1 MKLKFVSLGI
11 CSRADMY
18 YKGFPSGIIC
28 VPLYDHPTV
37 GDIKHYLQT
46 RILLDVRACHDLAEW
61 GIRPA
66 HLTQAIE
73 AFLGP
78 DDSRY
83 FDPRILTLKERGI
96 VATQDLLLVLQL
108 KLVTETYKEL
118 APCTL

>member
-11 CSRADMY
+11 FSRADFY
-18 YKGFPSGIIC
+18 YKNFPTGIIS
-28 VPLYDHPTV
+28 VPLYNHPTV
-37 GDIKHYLQT
+37 GAIKHYLQT
-46 RILLDVRACHDLAEW
+46 RILIDVKACHDLAEW
-61 GIRPA
+61 GIRPT

-96 VATQDLLLVLQL
+96 AATQDLLLILQI

-118 APCTL
+118 ANA